1 MLFWGFLAFK
11 RLTVEQVPLE
21 HRADGTHRLADPVL
35 AAEWRCYHE
44 LRWTPQIASRAGN
57 REAGSLAR
65 PTEPEVIGDKE
76 RAPWFRHY
84 TEDGKPVWGP
94 EKRA

>member
-1 MLFWGFLAFK
+1 MGGAECESFRNEAGRFD
-11 RLTVEQVPLE
+11 LT
-21 HRADGTHRLADPVL
+21 DPVARL
-35 AAEWRCYHE
+35 VAAEWRQFHE
-44 LRWTPQIASRAGN
+44 LRWAPQIASRAGN

-65 PTEPEVIGDKE
+65 LTEPEVIGDQE

-94 EKRA
+94 EPRPLDPH